1 MSARDI
7 HVHAEKTLLPGFG
20 HEAIRALITD
30 AVGIAPDL
38 PKTVGT
44 GCGLRRPLASTST
57 VPEEITC
64 LPCREW
70 LRGECLFWADAA
82 AQAVS
87 IPAQAARTGSPT
99 VAELRAEER
108 TYRALAA
115 RFEVTR

>member
-1 MSARDI
+1 MRDPY
-7 HVHAEKTLLPGFG
+7 VHAEKTPLPGFG

-30 AVGIAPDL
+30 AVRVAPDL
-38 PKTVGT
+38 PKTAGT

-64 LPCREW
+64 LACREW

-82 AQAVS
+82 AHLLELS
-87 IPAQAARTGSPT
+87 AAEARPGSPT
-99 VAELRAEER
+99 ADDLRAEER

-115 RFEVTR
+115 RSEVAR